1 MGAIGAQGGKA
12 TGRAKKRGGKRFYSE
27 LGKLGVKAREEK
39 AAVVANAP
47 KFTIS
52 ILGLNNLPLS
62 RRCVESVVNGGGDWQ
77 IIFTD
82 NGSTDGT
89 AEWLREKRGQ
99 LGDKFTVITNSR
111 NLGFIEPN
119 NHALTMAHG
128 TYFICLNNDCVV
140 PNGWLD
146 VFEREFLKHPKAALV
161 GPQAGCSELDMN
173 FHGRIG
179 NFEYVE
185 GACLCCKTEIV
196 KKHGLF
202 STYLQG
208 AYGEDSDLS
217 LRMRQL
223 GYTLHRVPLYLIHSR
238 AATSSQVPMARTW
251 QSLNHV
257 VLKERWSHYLRV
269 RKFDYPILVKR
280 AGAWGDVLL
289 TTPIIRAIKE
299 QNPTAHIWIETQCP
313 DVFRDNPY
321 VERVAQTIPQTPD
334 AKVIDLNMAYENR
347 AETHIVDAYAW
358 KAGITKFDRH
368 LDFYTRDEDL
378 AWASERMSEADWVV
392 MHAGPLSWKNKE
404 WGLNNFAALR
414 AEIVALGYRVAMV
427 GSAGPQID
435 VDLDLR
441 GQTNTHQLAA
451 VLRSAFAFIGVD
463 SFPMHLATAVGCPTV
478 GIFGV
483 TSPEFIMADGA
494 PHVGVQGKHEL
505 AGVRHRTIGKTF
517 VDDQGGA
524 AIATVTCEEV
534 LAAFKG
540 LFS

>member
-12 TGRAKKRGGKRFYSE
+12 TGRAKKRGGKKFYSE

-39 AAVVANAP
+39 AAIVANAP

-52 ILGLNNLPLS
+52 ILGLNNLALS
-62 RRCVESVVNGGGDWQ
+62 KRCVESVINGGGDWQ

-99 LGDKFTVITNSR
+99 LGDKFMVVTNPR
-111 NLGFIEPN
+111 NMGFSDPN
-119 NHALTMAHG
+119 NHALTLAHG
-128 TYFICLNNDCVV
+128 EFFICLNNDCVV

-146 VFEREFLKHPKAALV
+146 VFEREFAKHPKAALV
-161 GPQAGCSELDMN
+161 GPQSGCSELDNN

-185 GACLCCKTEIV
+185 GACLCCRVAIV

-257 VLKERWSHYLRV
+257 VLKEKWSHYLRV

-289 TTPIIRAIKE
+289 TTPIIRALKE
-299 QNPTAHIWIETQCP
+299 QNPTAQVWVETQCP

-321 VERVAQTIPQTPD
+321 VDRLGMSVQQTPD

-358 KAGITKFDRH
+358 KAGITKFDRR
-368 LDFYTRDEDL
+368 LDFFTRDEDL
-378 AWASERMSEADWVV
+378 AWVSERMPVDDNVV
-392 MHAGPLSWKNKE
+392 VIHAGPLSWKNKE
-404 WGLNNFAALR
+404 WGIHNFAKLRQELNN
-414 AEIVALGYRVAMV
+414 LGYRVALV
-427 GSAGPQID
+427 GGVGFPLEGD
-435 VDLDLR
+435 YDLR
-441 GQTNTHQLAA
+441 GQTNVHQLAA
-451 VLRSAFAFIGVD
+451 AMKGAFAFIGVD

-494 PHVGVQGKHEL
+494 PHVGVQGKHEM

-517 VDDQGGA
+517 VEDHGA
-524 AIATVTCEEV
+524 AIAQVSVQSV
-534 LAAFKG
+534 LAAFQQ
-540 LFS
+540 LVS